1 MNIFVSNLSFKSN
14 DESLKKLF
22 ENYGEVTS
30 CKIIKDKFSGKS
42 RGFGF
47 VEMNDEVGQQ
57 AIDQLNATEFE
68 GREISVSVAR
78 PKVEQ
83 GNRR

>member
-1 MNIFVSNLSFKSN
+1 MNIFVSNLSFKST
-14 DESLKKLF
+14 DESLKRLF
-22 ENYGEVTS
+22 EGYGEVTS

-47 VEMNDEVGQQ
+47 VEMNDESGQQ
-57 AIDQLNATEFE
+57 AISALNTSNFE
-68 GREISVSVAR
+68 GRDISVSIAR
-78 PKVEQ
+78 ERVEN